1 MTTRKPRSEPQRLL
15 QMGLACLVVASLAFA
30 QNKAGHRT
38 PSLDDQSFATWRDRI
53 QIKDSELVWA
63 QLPWLTTYHEG
74 LEKAAVEG
82 KPLLLWVMNG
92 HPLGCT

>member
-1 MTTRKPRSEPQRLL
+1 MKRWIQI
-15 QMGLACLVVASLAFA
+15 SLAGLLMGGFA
-30 QNKAGHRT
+30 FSQDGGQRAA
-38 PSLDDQSFATWRDRI
+38 PFLDDENFAVWRERI
-53 QIKDSELVWA
+53 QTQDEDLAWE

-74 LEKAAVEG
+74 LERAAVEG